1 MTRKVMQWAWEHPW
15 LSVGLT
21 VLALF
26 VLFNLL
32 AYRHAAAMTHYDP
45 DAPPRKPGTKP
56 PSLSW
61 GQKLRLLFVGLRVGR
76 PRSDAVPADQGL
88 TYEVHVLTGGRETI
102 EAWYVPHPHPL
113 GLVLLFHGYTSC
125 KAFLLPEARAFH
137 ELGYACFLVD
147 FPGSGGSGGNTT
159 TIGYYEA
166 DDVARAA
173 EYAEKR
179 WPDLPRVLFGQSMG
193 GAAILRALAVLGVE
207 ARAAIVECP
216 FDRLLTTAQARFA
229 AVGVPAFPGA
239 QLMVFW
245 GGVQHGFNGFRHNPV
260 EYATRVTC
268 PVLVLHGRCD
278 PRVRVEDV
286 KSIYENVKGEKELHV
301 FEGLGHESYVNRQAD
316 EWKEV
321 VGRFLQGRDAVR

>member
-1 MTRKVMQWAWEHPW
+1 
-15 LSVGLT
+15 
-21 VLALF
+21 
-26 VLFNLL
+26 
-32 AYRHAAAMTHYDP
+32 
-45 DAPPRKPGTKP
+45 
-56 PSLSW
+56 
-61 GQKLRLLFVGLRVGR
+61 
-76 PRSDAVPADQGL
+76 
-88 TYEVHVLTGGRETI
+88 
-102 EAWYVPHPHPL
+102 
-113 GLVLLFHGYTSC
+113 VLLFHGYTSC

-159 TIGYYEA
+159 TIGYHEA

-173 EYAEKR
+173 EYAEKQ

-193 GAAILRALAVLGVE
+193 GAAILRALAVHGVE

-286 KSIYENVKGEKELHV
+286 KAIYENVKGEKELHV

-316 EWKEV
+316 EWKAV
-321 VGRFLQGRDAVR
+321 VGRFLKGREQV